1 MSIKDVI
8 PEGIESL
15 VPDNLSNRTPLSDL
29 RSILVRD
36 AAKVDP
42 TFDITG
48 ARTETETR
56 PELLAAVPEFSGFE
70 FDPTQRS
77 YIEDLYALYSGGV
90 PTRDVAMGDTAQIPG
105 AINTLVNTGGQGQ
118 ATSDLTTGSTP
129 AGDAADGLTQS
140 GTFAGQPTFTTTP
153 GTTVDNITGDI
164 TNPDGSYGGN
174 IVDEVALTG
183 LAPSTPLD
191 RSISV
196 EDLSQPSNIGD
207 FQITTAPDLPNQT
220 GVIPEASIIN
230 PRLETRGP
238 ITVDRRTGELLD
250 ASGQD
255 IGNIYDE
262 VALTGAQTDSL
273 SALAKASNSI
283 ADFGKK
289 VQDTLGGVFDSVNN
303 TIDVF
308 GQKFNVAKTATGVA
322 LNAAFG
328 APVSFAFGLADQVS
342 GALPQSNQSVADVLT
357 QKYGVDDQGKV
368 QGNPADN
375 VFAGTN
381 AVSMFGNPIEAAQKR
396 IDNVVDPAKK
406 EKFQKQLNEVV
417 NEAFVAEDDLI
428 DSPTTIADLEKEI
441 KDTAN
446 VEVDLP
452 TSTVDTFRGPT
463 IAEVTDGPASDDDPT
478 GPPEGPGITADD
490 AFEESGPSN
499 VGGPPSGPGET
510 SADAEGPSGPS
521 DASASAQDAA
531 RGGQYEGGGGDS
543 GGGGGKV
550 VCTMM
555 NESYGFGSF
564 RNKIWLKH
572 SKNLAPEYQRGYH
585 KIFLPLVKLSKTN
598 KILKKTLEHIA
609 VHRTIDIRQESR
621 GKVHLLGRVYR
632 KILEP
637 ICYWVGRYAKR

>member
-8 PEGIESL
+8 PEGIASL
-15 VPDNLSNRTPLSDL
+15 VPDNLSDRTALSDL

-36 AAKVDP
+36 ATKVDP

-105 AINTLVNTGGQGQ
+105 AVDTLVNVGEGESG
-118 ATSDLTTGSTP
+118 ATLPGFDVDSPKNTL
-129 AGDAADGLTQS
+129 DGLTQS

-153 GTTVDNITGDI
+153 GTIVDSVTGNI
-164 TNPDGSYGGN
+164 TNPDGTYGGN

-183 LAPSTPLD
+183 FTPLD
-191 RSISV
+191 TKEQASV
-196 EDLSQPSNIGD
+196 SQYDRTPSANI
-207 FQITTAPDLPNQT
+207 TAPSGDVFASDDPLAAEKIDLT
-220 GVIPEASIIN
+220 
-230 PRLETRGP
+230 T
-238 ITVDRRTGELLD
+238 T
-250 ASGQD
+250 
-255 IGNIYDE
+255 
-262 VALTGAQTDSL
+262 QTDSL
-273 SALAKASNSI
+273 SALARASNSI
-283 ADFGKK
+283 ADFGRR
-289 VQDTLGGVFDSVNN
+289 VQDTLGGIFDSVNN

-322 LNAAFG
+322 LNTAFG
-328 APVSFAFGLADQVS
+328 APVSFAFGLIDQVS
-342 GALPQSNQSVADVLT
+342 GALPQSNKSVADVLT
-357 QKYGVDDQGKV
+357 RTYGVDDQGRV
-368 QGNPADN
+368 QGNPANN
-375 VFAGTN
+375 VFAGMN
-381 AVSMFGNPIEAAQKR
+381 AVSMFGDPIEAAQKR

-406 EKFQKQLNEVV
+406 DLFQKQLNEVV
-417 NEAFVAEDDLI
+417 NKAFTTEDDLI

-452 TSTVDTFRGPT
+452 TSTIDTFRGPN
-463 IAEVTDGPASDDDPT
+463 IGEVTDGGPTSDEDPSGIEEEMSEVSLETPSPLAEALQSIAIEPT
-478 GPPEGPGITADD
+478 GGGEGSGGI
-490 AFEESGPSN
+490 
-499 VGGPPSGPGET
+499 
-510 SADAEGPSGPS
+510 S
-521 DASASAQDAA
+521 DAQAEANRDAA
-531 RGGQYEGGGGDS
+531 MGMGGKQGGGGS
-543 GGGGGKV
+543 GGGGGKI

-572 SKNLAPEYQRGYH
+572 SKDLAPEYQRGYH

-621 GKVHLLGRVYR
+621 GKVHILGRVYR

>member
-8 PEGIESL
+8 PEGIASL
-15 VPDNLSNRTPLSDL
+15 VPDNLSDRTPLSDL

-105 AINTLVNTGGQGQ
+105 AIDTLVNTGGQGQ

-129 AGDAADGLTQS
+129 TGDAADGLIQS

-153 GTTVDNITGDI
+153 GTTVDNVTGDI
-164 TNPDGSYGGN
+164 TNPDGTYGGN

-183 LAPSTPLD
+183 LAPSDTG
-191 RSISV
+191 ISV
-196 EDLSQPSNIGD
+196 ENIAQGQTPYDTPMDLSDPAASLENIIAQQD
-207 FQITTAPDLPNQT
+207 LTIKPAP
-220 GVIPEASIIN
+220 VISTQ
-230 PRLETRGP
+230 LQTRGP
-238 ITVDRRTGELLD
+238 ITIEGALIP
-250 ASGQD
+250 GD
-255 IGNIYDE
+255 IPGVNPVDE
-262 VALTGAQTDSL
+262 VALTGAQTDQLSL
-273 SALAKASNSI
+273 LARASNSV

-322 LNAAFG
+322 LNTAFEG
-328 APVSFAFGLADQVS
+328 PISFALGLADQIS
-342 GALPQSNQSVADVLT
+342 GALPQSSQAVADVLT
-357 QKYGVDDQGKV
+357 QTYGVDDQGKV
-368 QGNPADN
+368 QGNPANN
-375 VFAGTN
+375 VFAGMN
-381 AVSMFGNPIEAAQKR
+381 AVSMFGDPIEAAKKR
-396 IDNVVDPAKK
+396 IDNVVDPVKK
-406 EKFQKQLNEVV
+406 DLFQKQLESVQYKVENQISAPQENIGAV
-417 NEAFVAEDDLI
+417 
-428 DSPTTIADLEKEI
+428 SI

-446 VEVDLP
+446 VELGLP
-452 TSTVDTFRGPT
+452 TSTLDTFRGPN
-463 IAEVTDGPASDDDPT
+463 IGEITDGGPTSDED
-478 GPPEGPGITADD
+478 
-490 AFEESGPSN
+490 
-499 VGGPPSGPGET
+499 PSGIEEEMSEVSLET
-510 SADAEGPSGPS
+510 SSPLAEALQSIATESTGEGEGSAGASVNEADVEAGLATESMS
-521 DASASAQDAA
+521 DFSKD
-531 RGGQYEGGGGDS
+531 EGGS
-543 GGGGGKV
+543 GGGGKI

-572 SKNLAPEYQRGYH
+572 SKDLAPEYQRGYH

-621 GKVHLLGRVYR
+621 GKVHLLGRIYR

-637 ICYWVGRYAKR
+637 ICYWVGKHD

>member
-8 PEGIESL
+8 PEGIASL
-15 VPDNLSNRTPLSDL
+15 MPDNLSDRTALSDL

-36 AAKVDP
+36 ATKVDP

-105 AINTLVNTGGQGQ
+105 AVDTLVNVGEGESR
-118 ATSDLTTGSTP
+118 ATLPGFDVDSPKNTL
-129 AGDAADGLTQS
+129 DGLTQS

-153 GTTVDNITGDI
+153 GTTVDSVTGNI
-164 TNPDGSYGGN
+164 TNPDGTYGGN

-183 LAPSTPLD
+183 FTPLD
-191 RSISV
+191 IREQASV
-196 EDLSQPSNIGD
+196 GQYDRTPSANI
-207 FQITTAPDLPNQT
+207 TAPSGDVFAVDDPLAAEKIDLT
-220 GVIPEASIIN
+220 
-230 PRLETRGP
+230 T
-238 ITVDRRTGELLD
+238 T
-250 ASGQD
+250 
-255 IGNIYDE
+255 
-262 VALTGAQTDSL
+262 QTDSL
-273 SALAKASNSI
+273 SALARASNSI
-283 ADFGKK
+283 ADFGRK
-289 VQDTLGGVFDSVNN
+289 VQDTLGGVFDSINN

-322 LNAAFG
+322 LNTAFG
-328 APVSFAFGLADQVS
+328 APVSFALGLADQIS
-342 GALPQSNQSVADVLT
+342 GAVPQSNQSVADVLT
-357 QKYGVDDQGKV
+357 QTYGVDDQGKV
-368 QGNPADN
+368 QGNPANN
-375 VFAGTN
+375 VFAGMN
-381 AVSMFGNPIEAAQKR
+381 AVSMFGNPIEAAQNR

-406 EKFQKQLNEVV
+406 DLFQKQLNEVV
-417 NEAFVAEDDLI
+417 NKAFTTEDDLI

-441 KDTAN
+441 KDKAN
-446 VEVDLP
+446 VELGLP
-452 TSTVDTFRGPT
+452 TSTLDTFRGPNIGEIT
-463 IAEVTDGPASDDDPT
+463 GGGPTSDEDPSGIEDVAEEMSEVSLETPSPLAEALQSIATEST
-478 GPPEGPGITADD
+478 GG
-490 AFEESGPSN
+490 EESGG
-499 VGGPPSGPGET
+499 V
-510 SADAEGPSGPS
+510 S
-521 DASASAQDAA
+521 DAQAEANQDAA
-531 RGGQYEGGGGDS
+531 RGGQYDGGGGGS
-543 GGGGGKV
+543 GGGGGKG

-637 ICYWVGRYAKR
+637 ICYLVGKYAKR